1 MESSMKTVILA
12 GGLGTRL
19 SEETVVK
26 PKPMVEIGGH
36 PILWHIMKMY
46 SHYGFND
53 FGIALG
59 YKGEMIKNYFLDFR
73 IMQSDITVDLKLG
86 ATEVH
91 GAAVEPW
98 RVKLLD
104 TGHDTQTGGRLKRMK
119 PWIGGD
125 PIFMATYGDGVG
137 NIDLQALL
145 AFHRSHGKLATVT
158 AVRPPA
164 RFGGIR
170 LEGQQVAGFA
180 EKPQAG
186 EGWIN
191 GGFFVLSREV
201 LDYIDGDA
209 TPWEGPPLERL
220 TEEGQLMAY
229 CHEGYWQPMDTLR
242 ERNILDTLWNTGR
255 APWKVWN
262 HD

>member
-1 MESSMKTVILA
+1 MERPIKTVILA

-36 PILWHIMKMY
+36 PILWHIMKLY
-46 SHYGFND
+46 SHFGFND

-59 YKGEMIKNYFLDFR
+59 YKGELIKNYFLDFR
-73 IMQSDITVDLKLG
+73 IMQSDLTVDLQSG
-86 ATEVH
+86 GTEVH
-91 GAAVEPW
+91 DAPAEPW
-98 RVKLLD
+98 RVRLMD
-104 TGHDTQTGGRLKRMK
+104 TGHDTMTGGRLRRMK
-119 PWIGGD
+119 PWIGED
-125 PIFMATYGDGVG
+125 PVFMATYGDGVG
-137 NIDLQALL
+137 DIDLRALL
-145 AFHRSHGKLATVT
+145 DFHRSHGKLATVT

-170 LEGQQVAGFA
+170 LEGHRVAGFA

-191 GGFFVLSREV
+191 GGFFVLSRKA
-201 LDYIDGDA
+201 LDYIEGDT
-209 TPWEGPPLERL
+209 TPWEGAPLERL

-242 ERNILDTLWNTGR
+242 ERNILDNLWNTGR
-255 APWKVWN
+255 APWKVW
-262 HD
+262 DRD